1 MANTFKSFTS
11 GSIGTTLVNL
21 YTCPASTTTI
31 VLGASIANTHT
42 NPIGGSIKLA
52 KSGSILDDVFIVKQA
67 PVPVGS
73 TVEVMSGN
81 IHSNPIGGS
90 IKLAKNGG
98 DDVFIVKQ
106 APVPVGSTVEVMS
119 GNKVVLESADILQF
133 QSDTAGSMDTIVS
146 LLEIS

>member
-81 IHSNPIGGS
+81 
-90 IKLAKNGG
+90 
-98 DDVFIVKQ
+98 
-106 APVPVGSTVEVMS
+106 
-119 GNKVVLESADILQF
+119 KVVLEASDKLQF
-133 QSDTAGSMDTIVS
+133 QSDVSSSLDSILS

>member
-31 VLGASIANTHT
+31 VLGASIANTNT
-42 NPIGGSIKLA
+42 NPIAGSIKLA

-67 PVPVGS
+67 PVP
-73 TVEVMSGN
+73 
-81 IHSNPIGGS
+81 
-90 IKLAKNGG
+90 A
-98 DDVFIVKQ
+98 
-106 APVPVGSTVEVMS
+106 GSTVEVMS
-119 GNKVVLESADILQF
+119 GNKVVLESADTLQF

>member
-11 GSIGTTLVNL
+11 GSIGTSLVDL
-21 YTCPASTTTI
+21 YTCPAGTTTI
-31 VLGASIANTHT
+31 ILGASIANTHT

-81 IHSNPIGGS
+81 
-90 IKLAKNGG
+90 
-98 DDVFIVKQ
+98 
-106 APVPVGSTVEVMS
+106 
-119 GNKVVLESADILQF
+119 KVVLEVSDKLQM
-133 QSDTAGSMDTIVS
+133 QSDTAGSMDTIIS

>member
-11 GSIGTTLVNL
+11 GSIGTTLTDV

-31 VLGASIANTHT
+31 ILGASIANIHT
-42 NPIGGSIKLA
+42 
-52 KSGSILDDVFIVKQA
+52 
-67 PVPVGS
+67 
-73 TVEVMSGN
+73 
-81 IHSNPIGGS
+81 NPIGGS

-119 GNKVVLESADILQF
+119 GNKVVLEASDKLQF
-133 QSDTAGSMDTIVS
+133 QSDASSSLDSILS